1 MLCHRKVG
9 YLNVNIF
16 QMGFW
21 HVNTKWLL
29 ICILK
34 TARTNHHSYGDH
46 TSNNNSHVIT
56 SNMHLL
62 GILVR
67 KSVTKIFHFFLITSD
82 HQCFFSRGKQIA
94 EMMKSEGLLVIPG
107 IQFYILSSIFQL
119 LWYALNFASFW
130 IGFVQRTYKKDTII
144 NAN

>member
-1 MLCHRKVG
+1 MG
-9 YLNVNIF
+9 YLNVNVLQI
-16 QMGFW
+16 GFW

-46 TSNNNSHVIT
+46 TSNNNSYAMT

-62 GILVR
+62 GILVC

-94 EMMKSEGLLVIPG
+94 EMMKSEGSFGNSRNTISYTGLHISTSLICTE
-107 IQFYILSSIFQL
+107 FCLILNRFCSK
-119 LWYALNFASFW
+119 NF
-130 IGFVQRTYKKDTII
+130 IRTI
-144 NAN
+144 